1 MSDTTPERNANE
13 GSAANAAPGDAALNS
28 SEATNDEAIELAY
41 EPEVVSERADAAVPA
56 RASDDSSAETPRDA
70 QRDGV
75 AQSAPEALSETQA
88 YPPELIEPP
97 VEPYAPSVS
106 EAEIAAAGP
115 NAPTAVV
122 IEAEV
127 IAVDAN
133 AAGAAEAVVV
143 TETLATRVAEP
154 VVPAYDPTAF
164 AAAAAAGQFVPS
176 QQPIFVQAPTP
187 PANKGNRG
195 IGILIALLATVAFAL
210 VYAGATYLV
219 SLGFNTSLEM
229 TTTSFTLFLGSAV
242 FYVPVIFFFGAF
254 ALLIAIVNRG
264 GWWAYVLGAF
274 FVAVVVYFSFIGASL
289 LDVNAWNMTPSE
301 AGRFVA
307 DLWLHPIAIIAAVS
321 AREVPIWFGAWIAAR
336 GRKVTA
342 KNVAARREYDR
353 VLAEGPS
360 LTRP

>member
-1 MSDTTPERNANE
+1 MSDTTPERNAKE
-13 GSAANAAPGDAALNS
+13 GSAADAAPGDAALNS

-41 EPEVVSERADAAVPA
+41 EPDVSSEQADAAAPA
-56 RASDDSSAETPRDA
+56 RAFDDSSAAATPSDTQSDA
-70 QRDGV
+70 A
-75 AQSAPEALSETQA
+75 AQSAAEPLSETQA

-97 VEPYAPSVS
+97 IEPYVPSDSETGTATAEPIAPTEVVV
-106 EAEIAAAGP
+106 EAE
-115 NAPTAVV
+115 TVT
-122 IEAEV
+122 
-127 IAVDAN
+127 VDAN
-133 AAGAAEAVVV
+133 AAVAAEALAPAVV
-143 TETLATRVAEP
+143 EP
-154 VVPAYDPTAF
+154 VVPAYDPAAG
-164 AAAAAAGQFVPS
+164 AAAAAAAQFVPS
-176 QQPIFVQAPTP
+176 PQPIFVQAPTP

-195 IGILIALLATVAFAL
+195 VGILIALLASVAFAL

-219 SLGFNTSLEM
+219 SLGFNTSIEM
-229 TTTSFTLFLGSAV
+229 TTTSFALFLSSAV

-254 ALLIAIVNRG
+254 ALLVAIVNRG

-289 LDVNAWNMTPSE
+289 LDVSAWTMTPSE

-307 DLWLHPIAIIAAVS
+307 DMWLHPIAIIAAVS